1 MPSVNNWFCAALKL
15 PDDAREEI
23 HNWVKHQDWPIGA
36 KLKDPERYHITV
48 WYSPEGYDDQR
59 YLYEVQ
65 KLQRDPWVYRFEPES
80 VELFDGRWMTPVV
93 LKMARNDLASF
104 WVDKMLLDRMDEK
117 GLQTRRYGDWTPHIT
132 VAELPKMACLA
143 AKAYDLQMD
152 PPVLSFKTRG
162 VFELHN
168 FYDSLKERA

>member
-59 YLYEVQ
+59 YLYELDRQ
-65 KLQRDPWVYRFEPES
+65 RRDPWVNPYEVES
-80 VELFDGRWMTPVV
+80 VELFDGRWMTPVA
-93 LKMARNDLASF
+93 LKLSTDPGTRW
-104 WVDKMLLDRMDEK
+104 WVDHMLLNSVEQQ
-117 GLQTRRYGDWTPHIT
+117 GLKTSRHGEWTPHIT

-162 VFELHN
+162 MFELHN